1 MKFEKLNS
9 LAAVHRYRPTE
20 FTFSDVYA
28 EASQLLLKTHIHMI
42 LKIRGVTLHDAQE
55 TFHDA
60 LLAAFD
66 RRKEE
71 GFGEAL
77 SALLKLKRM
86 ERHRSTVRRN
96 ERFKLTLDASIE
108 HEDGTFTPMNE
119 PVDEVLTEDEA
130 LKTKD
135 AQKRQLLDI
144 LADRANDPVA
154 KKIAT
159 HMVELTGSK
168 QFLTDTGSRQRA
180 KHVPQ
185 NCRQKALFISS
196 TVQTGKGRRYP
207 RLLPDRNPS
216 KKGIHFRVT
225 RLSTVGV
232 SGKKPDLCSKR
243 VYHTFLTIKQC
254 RFNMYVVN
262 LW

>member
-168 QFLTDTGSRQRA
+168 QFLTDTALAKELNMCHKTVGRKLSLLARQYRPE
-180 KHVPQ
+180 KDGDIRDYFPIGIRV
-185 NCRQKALFISS
+185 KKEFISA
-196 TVQTGKGRRYP
+196 
-207 RLLPDRNPS
+207 
-216 KKGIHFRVT
+216 
-225 RLSTVGV
+225 
-232 SGKKPDLCSKR
+232 
-243 VYHTFLTIKQC
+243 
-254 RFNMYVVN
+254 
-262 LW
+262 